1 MADMFFPDHH
11 DFDEYFMSPMFLR
24 GFSPQYRHLHL
35 DPLEIE
41 PFEPLEQINFESQVI
56 FNFVFNLFNLFFG

>member
-35 DPLEIE
+35 DPLE
-41 PFEPLEQINFESQVI
+41 PFEPLEPINYEFQVFYFELQ
-56 FNFVFNLFNLFFG
+56 VFN

>member
-1 MADMFFPDHH
+1 MADLLHFPDHH

-35 DPLEIE
+35 
-41 PFEPLEQINFESQVI
+41 EPLNLDNDFELQV
-56 FNFVFNLFNLFFG
+56 FFYF